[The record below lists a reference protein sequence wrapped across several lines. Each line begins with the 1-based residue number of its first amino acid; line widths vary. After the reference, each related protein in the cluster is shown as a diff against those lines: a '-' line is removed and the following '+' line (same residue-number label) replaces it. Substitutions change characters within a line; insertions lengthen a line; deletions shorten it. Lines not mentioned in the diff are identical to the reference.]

1 MTQQMI
7 SNESFQPLVD
17 RFLENNMRSLLDA
30 GFDIAS
36 VSVLGTEFLSFYR
49 TNSAE
54 RIEEFMNQLQSSAQS
69 VIMLLPRK
77 EVSPEFDYKSVYAS
91 RSLLSRFKF
100 FHELESKDTLNPVI
114 FASESFYLDREK
126 IVSAFGI
133 EVFPSMIISKENIP
147 VRTWIGE
154 SGLLHKSELASVD
167 FFERS
172 QVAQEGYF
180 LNQFQVESQESSFFP
195 KLETVRYG
203 RAIVESVR
211 ELIPGRVL
219 NENDYGNLQVIQL
232 FHSACLRFSS
242 KGFFHND
249 LRPWNLLFDGSKI
262 ELIDF
267 ADTSK
272 RDNDLTGLHQIDGYI
287 GTSLVLMG
295 KMKIMPGNFASTIKN
310 LIDTKFSHHQWSE
323 MWLNLPYEINYPKLM
338 LLDNPQ
344 EIAREVLSAIG
355 AEYV

>member
-1 MTQQMI
+1 MI
-7 SNESFQPLVD
+7 SNENFQPLVD
-17 RFLENNMRSLLDA
+17 DFFERQMYFSGDVGINRASLR
-30 GFDIAS
+30 
-36 VSVLGTEFLSFYR
+36 VLGSEFLSFYR
-49 TNSAE
+49 INSTE
-54 RIEEFMNQLQSSAQS
+54 RIQEFMHQLQSSAQS
-69 VIMLLPRK
+69 VIMLLPRR
-77 EVSPEFDYKSVYAS
+77 EFCPEFDYKSVYAS
-91 RSLLSRFKF
+91 RELISQFKF

-114 FASESFYLDREK
+114 FASDSFYLDRGK
-126 IVSAFGI
+126 IVSAFDI
-133 EVFPSMIISKENIP
+133 EVFPSTIISKENKL

-167 FFERS
+167 YFERS

-180 LNQFQVESQESSFFP
+180 LNQFHVERQESNFFP

-211 ELIPGRVL
+211 EFVPGRAL
-219 NENDYGNLQVIQL
+219 NEKDYGNLQVIEL

-272 RDNDLTGLHQIDGYI
+272 RDNDLTGLHQIEGYI
-287 GTSLVLMG
+287 GTALVLMG
-295 KMKIMPGNFASTIKN
+295 KMKILPGNFASSIKS
-310 LIDTKFSHHQWSE
+310 LIDAKFSHHRWSE
-323 MWLNLPYEINYPKLM
+323 MWLNLPVNIDYSKL
-338 LLDNPQ
+338 LVLDDPQ
-344 EIAREVLSAIG
+344 VVAREILSAIG
-355 AEYV
+355 AAHV